1 MGIWWLPLKKIS
13 FQNYWYMYMFNESFA
28 QLVKQLG
35 IAANV
40 SNVAHGLFVIYF
52 VHHTGLTVT

>member
-1 MGIWWLPLKKIS
+1 
-13 FQNYWYMYMFNESFA
+13 MYMFNESFA

-40 SNVAHGLFVIYF
+40 SNVAHGLFVIFF
-52 VHHTGLTVT
+52 VYHTGLPVT

>member
-1 MGIWWLPLKKIS
+1 
-13 FQNYWYMYMFNESFA
+13 MFNESFA

-40 SNVAHGLFVIYF
+40 SNVAHDHFVFFCTSHRINGHL
-52 VHHTGLTVT
+52 VSETLP

>member
-1 MGIWWLPLKKIS
+1 MLNGYLVVTSEKIS
-13 FQNYWYMYMFNESFA
+13 FQNYWYMFNESFA

-40 SNVAHGLFVIYF
+40 SNVAHDLFVIYF
-52 VHHTGLTVT
+52 VHHTGLTAT